1 MLFLFNPFPEP
12 GLKSVIENLERSLRD
27 HPRKV
32 YVLYHNPLLEHV
44 LTESVA
50 LKKIYG
56 THQYAVY
63 ASD

>member
-44 LTESVA
+44 LTRA
-50 LKKIYG
+50 L
-56 THQYAVY
+56 H
-63 ASD
+63 